1 MPDLFAG
8 DSVPP
13 NQAADFNVMK
23 WVKDGRGGKGHGV
36 DQVDPVVSKVIS
48 HMKSELGVKK
58 LGSVGYCYGAKY
70 VARFSAQGKSIDVA
84 CMAHPSFVDAD
95 EIKLISAPLSIAAAE
110 TDEIFPAT
118 KRRETEDIL
127 KEMKTPYSICLY
139 SDVGHGFAV
148 RADLSDKR
156 AKFAKEAAF
165 LQHVQWFNEYVKG
178 KRESA
183 A

>member
-8 DSVPP
+8 DSVPL

-23 WVKDGRGGKGHGV
+23 WAKNGRRGKGHMA
-36 DQVDPVVSKVIS
+36 DQVDPVISKVIS
-48 HMKSELGVKK
+48 HMKSELGVKR

-70 VARFSAQGKSIDVA
+70 VARFSAQGKGIDVG
-84 CMAHPSFVDAD
+84 CMAHPSFVEAD
-95 EIKLISAPLSIAAAE
+95 EIKLMTAPLSIAAAE
-110 TDEIFPAT
+110 TDEIFPAP
-118 KRRETEDIL
+118 KRRETEDVL
-127 KEMKTPYSICLY
+127 KEMKIPYQICLY
-139 SDVGHGFAV
+139 SDVAHGFAV
-148 RADLSDKR
+148 RADMSDKR

-165 LQHVQWFNEYVKG
+165 LQHVQWLDEYVKG